1 MPRQQQRR
9 TRGKGEGSIYQ
20 QADGWWV
27 GSVERPRRPD
37 GRRRRARILRRRRQD
52 VVDEIAALKARAAGD
67 NTINGTQTVA
77 EYLDFWLTEVAA
89 GEITANSL
97 TTYTAHVDRIRPH
110 IGAVRVDRLTKAHV
124 QVLANKLAA
133 DFAPKTRQ
141 VTLSALRR
149 AIEWGVPDYFP
160 TNPARGVRGPRQVTA
175 KIDDALTADES
186 RAVLTA
192 AVGDRYYALYYLAL
206 KYGLRIGE
214 LLGLRWADIDLDSG
228 ELTVERAKTV
238 AGERTLPLIDEAA
251 TVIATH
257 RARWLGDRHSCS
269 GTRTD
274 LGYELAPT
282 NVVPLRHIGQGPD
295 DPVFPAP
302 ESGQLKAQRVRSW
315 FSDLCDQAGIP
326 HLCRNCRSDKPC
338 SSNTRRFH
346 SSRHTA
352 ATLLLEAGVPLE
364 VVSAILGHS
373 NISITADTYAKVRA
387 DLMRKGLKTLG

>member
-1 MPRQQQRR
+1 MSLMRST
-9 TRGKGEGSIYQ
+9 TRGKGEGSIHKQYRN
-20 QADGWWV
+20 GKLYWR
-27 GSVERPRRPD
+27 GTVELPRSPE
-37 GRRRRARILRRRRQD
+37 GKRRQASVVRRYKED
-52 VVDEIAALKARAAGD
+52 VIAAMGDLRQRAEGGGLL
-67 NTINGTQTVA
+67 TGRTQTVG

-110 IGAVRVDRLTKAHV
+110 IGDVRIDRLTKAHV
-124 QVLANKLAA
+124 QVLANKLAG

-186 RAVLTA
+186 RAVLAA
-192 AVGDRYYALYYLAL
+192 AVGDRYYALYWLAL

-214 LLGLRWADIDLDSG
+214 LTGLRWADVDLDTGNLS
-228 ELTVERAKTV
+228 VQRAKTE
-238 AGERTLPLIDEAA
+238 AGKRKLPLIGEAVEVLTA
-251 TVIATH
+251 H
-257 RARWLGDRHSCS
+257 RRSQA
-269 GTRTD
+269 
-274 LGYELAPT
+274 
-282 NVVPLRHIGQGPD
+282 VVAIDGRVFTGPEGGNLKHQRLREWWSERLD
-295 DPVFPAP
+295 A
-302 ESGQLKAQRVRSW
+302 
-315 FSDLCDQAGIP
+315 AGVP
-326 HLCRNCRSDKPC
+326 HLCRNCRSDRKC
-338 SSNTRRFH
+338 SSSTRRFH
-346 SSRHTA
+346 MSRHTS

-387 DLMRKGLKTLG
+387 DLMRKGLTTLG

>member
-27 GSVERPRRPD
+27 GSVELPRGSD
-37 GRRRRARILRRRRQD
+37 GKRRRARILRGRRQE
-52 VVDEIAALKARAAGD
+52 VVDEIADLKARARGG
-67 NTINGTQTVA
+67 TLTGRTQTVS

-89 GEITANSL
+89 GEITPNSL
-97 TTYTAHVDRIRPH
+97 VTYTAHVDRMRPH

-175 KIDDALTADES
+175 KVDDALTTDES
-186 RAVLTA
+186 RALLA
-192 AVGDRYYALYYLAL
+192 AAHGDRYYALYWLAL

-214 LLGLRWADIDLDSG
+214 LLGLRWSNVTDTGI
-228 ELTVERAKTV
+228 TVVRSSTKSD
-238 AGERTLPLIDEAA
+238 AGFRTLPLIDEAA

-257 RARWLGDRHSCS
+257 RARWAGDRHSCA

-302 ESGQLKAQRVRSW
+302 ESGQLKAQRVRTW

-326 HLCRNCRSDKPC
+326 HLCRNCKSDKPC